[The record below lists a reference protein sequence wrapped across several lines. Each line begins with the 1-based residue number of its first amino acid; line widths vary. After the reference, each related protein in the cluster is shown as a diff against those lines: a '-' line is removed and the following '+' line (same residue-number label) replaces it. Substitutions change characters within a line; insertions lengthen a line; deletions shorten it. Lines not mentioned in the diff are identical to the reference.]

1 MGEGQ
6 RPCHAWPMSLF
17 TRITLPLAAINFIN
31 QANRSLVAVI
41 GPFLALE
48 FGLTAAELG
57 LLAACFFASYAM
69 AQLPIGLALDLKGP
83 RRVQATLA
91 LVAAIGFTISALSA
105 DVLMLAAGRC
115 VAGIGVAAGLMA
127 MLKANTQW
135 YPKERVAAVTGAG
148 LFFASMG
155 GLAATMPVQWAL
167 PFIGWRGVFAVLAML
182 AVMVS
187 AWIWFSVPNAPP
199 GIAPA
204 ARRSLRQEIGEYG
217 RIFKDPVFLRL
228 VPTVGMLST
237 LNFTYQG
244 LWAGPW
250 LRDVGGL
257 DDGAR
262 AAALLIYALGMMF
275 GSLFTGQAASF
286 AQARGFSPMLMPYI
300 GVAGCL
306 FAQAMLMLGPSN
318 FWVMAAL
325 WFFFSFSGSVG
336 PAGYAAIAQGFPP
349 ALAGRVSTA
358 INFLMLC
365 VVFVFQ
371 TGIGAILDLWP
382 RTATG
387 GWAPEG
393 YVWALGMTFSVQLA
407 AALWIFLPWRQSRK
421 EPL

>member
-1 MGEGQ
+1 
-6 RPCHAWPMSLF
+6 MSLF
-17 TRITLPLAAINFIN
+17 VRITLPLSAINFIN
-31 QANRSLVAVI
+31 QANRSLLAVI
-41 GPFLALE
+41 GPLLALE

-91 LVAAIGFTISALSA
+91 LIAAAGFVISAFST
-105 DVLMLAAGRC
+105 DVLILAAGRC

-167 PFIGWRGVFAVLAML
+167 PFMGWRGVFAVLAAL

-187 AWIWFSVPNAPP
+187 AWVWFSVPNAPP
-199 GIAPA
+199 GFAPPPK
-204 ARRSLRQEIGEYG
+204 RSLRQEIGEYR

-228 VPTVGMLST
+228 VPTVAMLST

-257 DDGAR
+257 DDATR
-262 AAALLIYALGMMF
+262 AAALFIYSLGMMT
-275 GSLFTGQAASF
+275 GSLLTGQAASF
-286 AQARGFSPMLMPYI
+286 AQARGFSPMLVPYV
-300 GVAGCL
+300 GVVGCL
-306 FAQAMLMLGPSN
+306 FAQAMLMLGPGD
-318 FWVMAAL
+318 FWAMALL
-325 WFFFSFSGSVG
+325 WFMFSFSGSVG
-336 PAGYAAIAQGFPP
+336 PAGYAAVAQGFPP

-365 VVFVFQ
+365 VVFLFQ

-382 RTATG
+382 RQADG

-393 YVWALGMTFSVQLA
+393 YAWALGMTFAVQLA
-407 AALWIFLPWRQSRK
+407 AALWIMLPLWQKGK
-421 EPL
+421 ERAR

>member
-1 MGEGQ
+1 MML
-6 RPCHAWPMSLF
+6 CMSLF
-17 TRITLPLAAINFIN
+17 VRITLPLSAINFIN
-31 QANRSLVAVI
+31 QANRSLLAVI
-41 GPFLALE
+41 GPLLALE

-91 LVAAIGFTISALSA
+91 LIAATGFVISAFST

-167 PFIGWRGVFAVLAML
+167 PFMGWRGVFAVLAAL
-182 AVMVS
+182 SVLVS
-187 AWIWFSVPNAPP
+187 AWVWFSVPNAPP
-199 GIAPA
+199 GFAPPPK
-204 ARRSLRQEIGEYG
+204 RSLRQEIGEYR

-228 VPTVGMLST
+228 VPTVAMLST

-257 DDGAR
+257 DDATR
-262 AAALLIYALGMMF
+262 AAALFIYSLGMMT
-275 GSLFTGQAASF
+275 GSLLTGQAASF
-286 AQARGFSPMLMPYI
+286 AQARGFSPMLVPYV
-300 GVAGCL
+300 GVVGCL
-306 FAQAMLMLGPSN
+306 FAQAMLMLGPGD
-318 FWVMAAL
+318 FWAMALL
-325 WFFFSFSGSVG
+325 WFMFSFSGSVG
-336 PAGYAAIAQGFPP
+336 PAGYAAVAQGFPP

-365 VVFVFQ
+365 VVFLFQ

-382 RTATG
+382 RQADG

-393 YVWALGMTFSVQLA
+393 YAWALGMTFAVQLA
-407 AALWIFLPWRQSRK
+407 AALWIMLPLWQKGK
-421 EPL
+421 ERAR

>member
-1 MGEGQ
+1 MML
-6 RPCHAWPMSLF
+6 CMSLF
-17 TRITLPLAAINFIN
+17 VRITLPLSAINFIN
-31 QANRSLVAVI
+31 QANRSLLAVI
-41 GPFLALE
+41 GPLLALE

-57 LLAACFFASYAM
+57 LLAACFFARYAM

-91 LVAAIGFTISALSA
+91 LIAATGFVISAFST

-167 PFIGWRGVFAVLAML
+167 PFMGWRGVFAVLAAL
-182 AVMVS
+182 SVAVS
-187 AWIWFSVPNAPP
+187 AWVWFSVPNAPP
-199 GIAPA
+199 GFAPPPK
-204 ARRSLRQEIGEYG
+204 RSLRQEIGEYR

-228 VPTVGMLST
+228 VPTVAMLST

-257 DDGAR
+257 DDATR
-262 AAALLIYALGMMF
+262 AAALFIYSLGMMT
-275 GSLFTGQAASF
+275 GSLLTGQAASF
-286 AQARGFSPMLMPYI
+286 AQARGFSPMLVPYV
-300 GVAGCL
+300 GVVGCL
-306 FAQAMLMLGPSN
+306 FAQAMLMLGPGD
-318 FWVMAAL
+318 FWAMALL
-325 WFFFSFSGSVG
+325 WFMFSFSGSVG
-336 PAGYAAIAQGFPP
+336 PAGYAAVAQGFPP

-365 VVFVFQ
+365 VVFLFQ

-382 RTATG
+382 RQADG

-393 YVWALGMTFSVQLA
+393 YAWALGMTFAVQLA
-407 AALWIFLPWRQSRK
+407 AALWIMLPLWQKGK
-421 EPL
+421 ERAR

>member
-1 MGEGQ
+1 MLL
-6 RPCHAWPMSLF
+6 CMSLF
-17 TRITLPLAAINFIN
+17 ARITLPLSAINFIN
-31 QANRSLVAVI
+31 QANRSLLAVI
-41 GPFLALE
+41 GPLLALE

-91 LVAAIGFTISALSA
+91 LIAATGFVISAFST
-105 DVLMLAAGRC
+105 DVLMLAPGRC

-167 PFIGWRGVFAVLAML
+167 PFMGWRGVFAVLAAL
-182 AVMVS
+182 SVAVS
-187 AWIWFSVPNAPP
+187 AWVWFSVPNAPP
-199 GIAPA
+199 GFAPPA
-204 ARRSLRQEIGEYG
+204 KRSLRQEIGEYR

-228 VPTVGMLST
+228 VPTVAMLST

-250 LRDVGGL
+250 LRDVGGM
-257 DDGAR
+257 DDATR
-262 AAALLIYALGMMF
+262 AAALFIYSLGMMT
-275 GSLFTGQAASF
+275 GSLLTGQAASF
-286 AQARGFSPMLMPYI
+286 AQARGFSPMLVPYI

-306 FAQAMLMLGPSN
+306 FAQAMLMLGPGD
-318 FWVMAAL
+318 FWAMALL
-325 WFFFSFSGSVG
+325 WFMFSFSGSVG
-336 PAGYAAIAQGFPP
+336 PAGYAAVAQGFPP

-365 VVFVFQ
+365 VVFLFQ

-382 RTATG
+382 RQADG

-393 YVWALGMTFSVQLA
+393 YAWALGMTFAVQLG
-407 AALWIFLPWRQSRK
+407 AALWIMLPLWQKGK
-421 EPL
+421 ERAR

>member
-1 MGEGQ
+1 
-6 RPCHAWPMSLF
+6 MSLF
-17 TRITLPLAAINFIN
+17 VRITLPLSAINFIN
-31 QANRSLVAVI
+31 QANRSLLAVI
-41 GPFLALE
+41 GPLLALE

-91 LVAAIGFTISALSA
+91 LIAAAGFVISAFST

-167 PFIGWRGVFAVLAML
+167 PFMGWRGVFAVLAAL
-182 AVMVS
+182 SVAVS
-187 AWIWFSVPNAPP
+187 AWVWFSVPNAPP
-199 GIAPA
+199 GFAPPPK
-204 ARRSLRQEIGEYG
+204 RSLRQEIGEYR

-228 VPTVGMLST
+228 VPTVAMLST

-257 DDGAR
+257 DDATR
-262 AAALLIYALGMMF
+262 AAALFIYSLGMMT
-275 GSLFTGQAASF
+275 GSLLTGQAASF
-286 AQARGFSPMLMPYI
+286 AQARGFSPMLVPYV
-300 GVAGCL
+300 GVVGCL
-306 FAQAMLMLGPSN
+306 FAQAMLMLGPGD
-318 FWVMAAL
+318 FWAMALL
-325 WFFFSFSGSVG
+325 WFMFSFSGSVG
-336 PAGYAAIAQGFPP
+336 PAGYAAVAQGFPP

-365 VVFVFQ
+365 VVFLFQ

-382 RTATG
+382 RQADG

-393 YVWALGMTFSVQLA
+393 YAWALGMTFAVQLA
-407 AALWIFLPWRQSRK
+407 AALWIMLPLWQKGK
-421 EPL
+421 ERAR

>member
-1 MGEGQ
+1 ML
-6 RPCHAWPMSLF
+6 RPMSLF
-17 TRITLPLAAINFIN
+17 ARITLPLAAVNFIN

-41 GPFLALE
+41 GPLLALE

-57 LLAACFFASYAM
+57 LLAACFFAAYAM

-91 LVAAIGFTISALSA
+91 LIAATGFSISALSA
-105 DVLMLAAGRC
+105 DVWMLAAGRC
-115 VAGIGVAAGLMA
+115 VAGVGVAAGLMA

-167 PFIGWRGVFAVLAML
+167 PFIGWRGVFVVLAGL
-182 AVMVS
+182 AVSVS
-187 AWIWFSVPNAPP
+187 VWIWFSVPNAPP
-199 GIAPA
+199 GAAPA
-204 ARRSLRQEIGEYG
+204 PRRSLRQEIGEYG

-228 VPTVGMLST
+228 VPTVAMLST

-244 LWAGPW
+244 LWSGPW

-257 DDGAR
+257 ADAPR
-262 AAALLIYALGMMF
+262 AAALFIYSIGMMT
-275 GSLFTGQAASF
+275 GSLLTGQAASF
-286 AQARGFSPMLMPYI
+286 AQSRGYSPMLVPYI

-306 FAQAMLMLGPSN
+306 FAQSMLMLGPTD
-318 FWVMAAL
+318 FWTMALL
-325 WFFFSFSGSVG
+325 WFLFSFSGSVG
-336 PAGYAAIAQGFPP
+336 PAGYAAIGQGFPP
-349 ALAGRVSTA
+349 ALAGRVATA

-365 VVFVFQ
+365 VVFLFQ

-382 RTATG
+382 RKADG

-393 YVWALGMTFSVQLA
+393 YGWALGMTLSIQFVA
-407 AALWIFLPWRQSRK
+407 AIWILLPWWQPRK
-421 EPL
+421 EAG

>member
-1 MGEGQ
+1 
-6 RPCHAWPMSLF
+6 MSLF

-31 QANRSLVAVI
+31 QANRTLVAVI

-83 RRVQATLA
+83 RRVQACLSM
-91 LVAAIGFTISALSA
+91 VAAAGFTISALSA
-105 DVLMLAAGRC
+105 DVLMLAVGRC

-182 AVMVS
+182 AAIVS
-187 AWIWFSVPNAPP
+187 GWVWLSVPNAPP
-199 GIAPA
+199 GA
-204 ARRSLRQEIGEYG
+204 ALVPRRSLRQEIGEYG

-228 VPTVGMLST
+228 VPSVAMLST

-257 DDGAR
+257 DDAPR
-262 AAALLIYALGMMF
+262 AAALLIYSIGMML
-275 GSLFTGQAASF
+275 GSFFTGQAASF
-286 AQARGFSPMLMPYI
+286 VQTRGFSSMLMPYI

-306 FAQAMLMLGPSN
+306 FAQAMLMLGPTD
-318 FWVMAAL
+318 FWTIAFL
-325 WFFFSFSGSVG
+325 WFLFSFSGSVG

-349 ALAGRVSTA
+349 VLAGRVSTA

-365 VVFVFQ
+365 VVFLFQ

-382 RTATG
+382 RNESG

-393 YVWALGMTFSVQLA
+393 YIWALGMTFSVQLA
-407 AALWIFLPWRQSRK
+407 AVLWLMLPWWQIKK
-421 EPL
+421 EAA

>member
-1 MGEGQ
+1 
-6 RPCHAWPMSLF
+6 MSLF

-31 QANRSLVAVI
+31 QANRTLVAVI

-83 RRVQATLA
+83 RRVQACLA
-91 LVAAIGFTISALSA
+91 MVAAAGFTISALST
-105 DVLMLAAGRC
+105 DVLMLAVGRC

-182 AVMVS
+182 AAIVS
-187 AWIWFSVPNAPP
+187 GWVWLSVPNAPP
-199 GIAPA
+199 GA
-204 ARRSLRQEIGEYG
+204 ALVPRRSLRQEIGEYG

-228 VPTVGMLST
+228 VPSVAMLST

-257 DDGAR
+257 DDAPR
-262 AAALLIYALGMMF
+262 AAALLIYSIGMML
-275 GSLFTGQAASF
+275 GSFFTGQAASF
-286 AQARGFSPMLMPYI
+286 VQTRGFSSMLMPYI

-306 FAQAMLMLGPSN
+306 FAQAMLMLGPTD
-318 FWVMAAL
+318 FWTIAFL
-325 WFFFSFSGSVG
+325 WFLFSFSGSVG

-349 ALAGRVSTA
+349 VLAGRVSTA

-365 VVFVFQ
+365 VVFLFQ

-382 RTATG
+382 RNESG

-393 YVWALGMTFSVQLA
+393 YIWALGMTFSVQLA
-407 AALWIFLPWRQSRK
+407 AVLWLMLPWWQIKK
-421 EPL
+421 EAA

>member
-1 MGEGQ
+1 MLL
-6 RPCHAWPMSLF
+6 CMSLF
-17 TRITLPLAAINFIN
+17 ARITLPLSAINFIN
-31 QANRSLVAVI
+31 QANRSLLAVI
-41 GPFLALE
+41 GPLLALE

-91 LVAAIGFTISALSA
+91 LIAATGFVISAFST
-105 DVLMLAAGRC
+105 DVLILAAGRC

-167 PFIGWRGVFAVLAML
+167 PFMGWRGVFAVLAAL

-187 AWIWFSVPNAPP
+187 AWVWFSVPNAPP
-199 GIAPA
+199 GFAPPPK
-204 ARRSLRQEIGEYG
+204 RSLRQEIGEYR

-228 VPTVGMLST
+228 VPTVAMLST

-257 DDGAR
+257 DDATR
-262 AAALLIYALGMMF
+262 AAALFIYSLGMMT
-275 GSLFTGQAASF
+275 GSLLTGQAASF
-286 AQARGFSPMLMPYI
+286 AQARGFSPMLVPYV
-300 GVAGCL
+300 GVVGCL
-306 FAQAMLMLGPSN
+306 FAQAMLMLGPGD
-318 FWVMAAL
+318 FWAMALL
-325 WFFFSFSGSVG
+325 WFMFSFSGSVG
-336 PAGYAAIAQGFPP
+336 PAGYAAVAQGFPP

-365 VVFVFQ
+365 VVFLFQ

-382 RTATG
+382 RQADG

-393 YVWALGMTFSVQLA
+393 YAWALGMTFAVQLA
-407 AALWIFLPWRQSRK
+407 AALWIMLPLWQKGK
-421 EPL
+421 ERAR

>member
-1 MGEGQ
+1 MLLG
-6 RPCHAWPMSLF
+6 MSLF
-17 TRITLPLAAINFIN
+17 ARITLPLSAINFIN
-31 QANRSLVAVI
+31 QANRSLLAVI
-41 GPFLALE
+41 GPLLALE

-91 LVAAIGFTISALSA
+91 LIAAAGFVISAFST
-105 DVLMLAAGRC
+105 DILMLAAGRC

-167 PFIGWRGVFAVLAML
+167 PFMGWRGVFAVLAAL

-187 AWIWFSVPNAPP
+187 AWVWFSVPNAPP
-199 GIAPA
+199 GFAPPPK
-204 ARRSLRQEIGEYG
+204 RSLRQEIGEYG

-228 VPTVGMLST
+228 VPTVAMLST

-257 DDGAR
+257 DDATR
-262 AAALLIYALGMMF
+262 AAALFIYSLGMMT
-275 GSLFTGQAASF
+275 GSLLTGQAASF
-286 AQARGFSPMLMPYI
+286 AQARGFSPMLVPYI
-300 GVAGCL
+300 GVVGCL
-306 FAQAMLMLGPSN
+306 FAQAMLMLGPGD
-318 FWVMAAL
+318 FWTMALL
-325 WFFFSFSGSVG
+325 WFMFSFSGSVG
-336 PAGYAAIAQGFPP
+336 PAGYAAVAQGFPP

-365 VVFVFQ
+365 VVFLFQ

-382 RTATG
+382 RQADG

-393 YVWALGMTFSVQLA
+393 YAWALGMTFAVQLA
-407 AALWIFLPWRQSRK
+407 AALWIMLPLWQKGK
-421 EPL
+421 ERAR

>member
-1 MGEGQ
+1 
-6 RPCHAWPMSLF
+6 
-17 TRITLPLAAINFIN
+17 
-31 QANRSLVAVI
+31 
-41 GPFLALE
+41 
-48 FGLTAAELG
+48 
-57 LLAACFFASYAM
+57 
-69 AQLPIGLALDLKGP
+69 
-83 RRVQATLA
+83 
-91 LVAAIGFTISALSA
+91 
-105 DVLMLAAGRC
+105 
-115 VAGIGVAAGLMA
+115 
-127 MLKANTQW
+127 
-135 YPKERVAAVTGAG
+135 
-148 LFFASMG
+148 
-155 GLAATMPVQWAL
+155 MPVQWAL

-286 AQARGFSPMLMPYI
+286 AQARGFSPMLMPYV

>member
-1 MGEGQ
+1 
-6 RPCHAWPMSLF
+6 
-17 TRITLPLAAINFIN
+17 
-31 QANRSLVAVI
+31 
-41 GPFLALE
+41 
-48 FGLTAAELG
+48 
-57 LLAACFFASYAM
+57 
-69 AQLPIGLALDLKGP
+69 
-83 RRVQATLA
+83 
-91 LVAAIGFTISALSA
+91 
-105 DVLMLAAGRC
+105 MLAAGRC

-167 PFIGWRGVFAVLAML
+167 PFMGWRGVFAVLAAL

-187 AWIWFSVPNAPP
+187 AWVWFSVPNAPP
-199 GIAPA
+199 GFAPPPK
-204 ARRSLRQEIGEYG
+204 RSLRQEIGEYR

-228 VPTVGMLST
+228 VPTVAMLST

-257 DDGAR
+257 DDATR
-262 AAALLIYALGMMF
+262 AAALFIYSLGMMT
-275 GSLFTGQAASF
+275 GSLLTGQAASF
-286 AQARGFSPMLMPYI
+286 AQARGFSPMLVPYV
-300 GVAGCL
+300 GVVGCL
-306 FAQAMLMLGPSN
+306 FAQAMLMLGPGD
-318 FWVMAAL
+318 FWAMALL
-325 WFFFSFSGSVG
+325 WFMFSFSGSVG
-336 PAGYAAIAQGFPP
+336 PAGYAAVAQGFPP

-365 VVFVFQ
+365 VVFLFQ

-382 RTATG
+382 RQADG

-393 YVWALGMTFSVQLA
+393 YAWALGMTFAVQLA
-407 AALWIFLPWRQSRK
+407 AALWIMLPLWQKGK
-421 EPL
+421 ERAR

>member
-1 MGEGQ
+1 MLL
-6 RPCHAWPMSLF
+6 CMSLF
-17 TRITLPLAAINFIN
+17 ARITLPLSAINFIN
-31 QANRSLVAVI
+31 QANRSLLAVI
-41 GPFLALE
+41 GPLLALE

-91 LVAAIGFTISALSA
+91 LIAATGFVISAFST
-105 DVLMLAAGRC
+105 DVLMLAPGRC

-167 PFIGWRGVFAVLAML
+167 PFMGWRGVFAVLAAL

-187 AWIWFSVPNAPP
+187 AWVWFSVPNAPP
-199 GIAPA
+199 GFAPPPK
-204 ARRSLRQEIGEYG
+204 RSLRQEIGEYR

-228 VPTVGMLST
+228 VPTVAMLST

-257 DDGAR
+257 DDATR
-262 AAALLIYALGMMF
+262 AAALFIYSLGMMT
-275 GSLFTGQAASF
+275 GSLLTGQAASF
-286 AQARGFSPMLMPYI
+286 AQARGFSPMLVPYI

-306 FAQAMLMLGPSN
+306 FAQAMLMLGPGD
-318 FWVMAAL
+318 FWAMALL
-325 WFFFSFSGSVG
+325 WFMFSFSGSVG
-336 PAGYAAIAQGFPP
+336 PAGYAAVAQGFPP

-365 VVFVFQ
+365 VVFLFQ

-382 RTATG
+382 RQADG

-393 YVWALGMTFSVQLA
+393 YAWALGMTFAVQLG
-407 AALWIFLPWRQSRK
+407 AALWIMLPLWQKGK
-421 EPL
+421 ERAR

>member
-1 MGEGQ
+1 MLL
-6 RPCHAWPMSLF
+6 CMSLF
-17 TRITLPLAAINFIN
+17 ARITLPLSAINFIN
-31 QANRSLVAVI
+31 QANRSLLAVI
-41 GPFLALE
+41 GPLLALE

-91 LVAAIGFTISALSA
+91 LIAAAGFVISAFST

-167 PFIGWRGVFAVLAML
+167 PFMGWRGVFAVLAAL
-182 AVMVS
+182 SVAVS
-187 AWIWFSVPNAPP
+187 AWVWFSVPNAPP
-199 GIAPA
+199 GFAPPPK
-204 ARRSLRQEIGEYG
+204 RSLRQEIGEYR

-228 VPTVGMLST
+228 VPTVAMLST

-257 DDGAR
+257 DDATR
-262 AAALLIYALGMMF
+262 AAALFIYSLGMMT
-275 GSLFTGQAASF
+275 GSLLTGQAASF
-286 AQARGFSPMLMPYI
+286 AQARGFSPMLVPYV
-300 GVAGCL
+300 GVVGCL
-306 FAQAMLMLGPSN
+306 FAQAMLMLGPGD
-318 FWVMAAL
+318 FWAMALL
-325 WFFFSFSGSVG
+325 WFMFSFSGSVG
-336 PAGYAAIAQGFPP
+336 PAGYAAVAQGFPP

-365 VVFVFQ
+365 VVFLFQ

-382 RTATG
+382 RQADG

-393 YVWALGMTFSVQLA
+393 YAWALGMTFAVQLA
-407 AALWIFLPWRQSRK
+407 AALWIMLPLWQKGK
-421 EPL
+421 ERAR

>member
-1 MGEGQ
+1 
-6 RPCHAWPMSLF
+6 L
-17 TRITLPLAAINFIN
+17 
-31 QANRSLVAVI
+31 AVI
-41 GPFLALE
+41 GPLLALE

-91 LVAAIGFTISALSA
+91 LIAAAGFVISAFST

-167 PFIGWRGVFAVLAML
+167 PFMGWRGVFAVLAAL
-182 AVMVS
+182 SVAVS
-187 AWIWFSVPNAPP
+187 AWVWFSVPNAPP
-199 GIAPA
+199 GFAPPPK
-204 ARRSLRQEIGEYG
+204 RSLRQEIGEYR

-228 VPTVGMLST
+228 VPTVAMLST

-257 DDGAR
+257 DDATR
-262 AAALLIYALGMMF
+262 AAALFIYSLGMMT
-275 GSLFTGQAASF
+275 GSLLTGQAASF
-286 AQARGFSPMLMPYI
+286 AQARGFSPMLVPYV
-300 GVAGCL
+300 GVVGCL
-306 FAQAMLMLGPSN
+306 FAQAMLMLGPGD
-318 FWVMAAL
+318 FWAMALL
-325 WFFFSFSGSVG
+325 WFMFSFSGSVG
-336 PAGYAAIAQGFPP
+336 PAGYAAVAQGFPP

-365 VVFVFQ
+365 VVFLFQ

-382 RTATG
+382 RQADG

-393 YVWALGMTFSVQLA
+393 YAWALGMTFAVQLA
-407 AALWIFLPWRQSRK
+407 AALWIMLPLWQKGK
-421 EPL
+421 ERAR

>member
-1 MGEGQ
+1 MLLG
-6 RPCHAWPMSLF
+6 MSLF
-17 TRITLPLAAINFIN
+17 ARITLPLAAINFIN

-41 GPFLALE
+41 GPLLALE

-91 LVAAIGFTISALSA
+91 LIAATGFVISAFST

-167 PFIGWRGVFAVLAML
+167 PFMGWRGVFAVLAAL
-182 AVMVS
+182 SVLVS
-187 AWIWFSVPNAPP
+187 AWVWFSVPNAPP
-199 GIAPA
+199 GFAPPPK
-204 ARRSLRQEIGEYG
+204 RSLRQEIGEYR

-228 VPTVGMLST
+228 VPTVAMLST

-257 DDGAR
+257 DDATR
-262 AAALLIYALGMMF
+262 AAALFIYSLGMMT
-275 GSLFTGQAASF
+275 GSLLTGQAASF
-286 AQARGFSPMLMPYI
+286 AQARGFSPMLVPYV
-300 GVAGCL
+300 GVVGCL
-306 FAQAMLMLGPSN
+306 FAQAMLMLGPGD
-318 FWVMAAL
+318 FWAMALL
-325 WFFFSFSGSVG
+325 WFMFSFSGSVG
-336 PAGYAAIAQGFPP
+336 PAGYAAVAQGFPP

-365 VVFVFQ
+365 VVFLFQ

-382 RTATG
+382 RQADG

-393 YVWALGMTFSVQLA
+393 YAWALGMTFAVQLA
-407 AALWIFLPWRQSRK
+407 AALWIMLPLWQKGK
-421 EPL
+421 ERAR